1 MIHNQIVT
9 WTAFAILAMFQFHD
23 ISNIY
28 YIAPN
33 LNVPV
38 YLNFEAVLDIEWD
51 VGLRYVQ
58 EQSCCH
64 VHLEISGILFVK
76 QC

>member
-1 MIHNQIVT
+1 
-9 WTAFAILAMFQFHD
+9 MFQLHD

-64 VHLEISGILFVK
+64 VHLEIQGIFICQTMVIG
-76 QC
+76 

>member
-1 MIHNQIVT
+1 MT
-9 WTAFAILAMFQFHD
+9 WTAFAILATFQLHD
-23 ISNIY
+23 ISNIFD
-28 YIAPN
+28 IAPN

-38 YLNFEAVLDIEWD
+38 YLNFEAVLDIEGD
-51 VGLRYVQ
+51 VGLRDVQ
-58 EQSCCH
+58 EQSCGH

>member
-1 MIHNQIVT
+1 MLYNQIVT
-9 WTAFAILAMFQFHD
+9 WAAFAILAMFQLHD
-23 ISNIY
+23 ISNNS
-28 YIAPN
+28 YIAQI
-33 LNVPV
+33 LNVSV

-51 VGLRYVQ
+51 VRLRYVQ